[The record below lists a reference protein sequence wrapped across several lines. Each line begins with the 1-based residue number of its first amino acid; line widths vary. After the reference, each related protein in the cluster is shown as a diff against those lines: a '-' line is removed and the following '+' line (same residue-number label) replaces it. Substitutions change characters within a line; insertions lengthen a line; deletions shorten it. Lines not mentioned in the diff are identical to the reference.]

1 MTIGDSLLKHLQE
14 REDFCQ
20 LAFPD
25 ALSLPAA
32 LTRSMRRAAIR
43 TTPVSTGALSIS
55 ISAGRRRPSS
65 TILIFF
71 AEYCFRVGRRMSF
84 TTFNSQAILV

>member
-1 MTIGDSLLKHLQE
+1 VTIGDSLLKHLQE

-43 TTPVSTGALSIS
+43 TTSVSTGALSIS

-71 AEYCFRVGRRMSF
+71 AEYLLSYRPADVLHNLQLAS
-84 TTFNSQAILV
+84 